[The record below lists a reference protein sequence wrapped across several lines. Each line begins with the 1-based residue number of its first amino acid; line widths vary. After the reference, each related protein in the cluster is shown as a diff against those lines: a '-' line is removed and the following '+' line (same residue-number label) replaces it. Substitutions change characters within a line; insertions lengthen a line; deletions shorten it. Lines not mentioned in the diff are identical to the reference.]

1 MRPGIDLVSVERMR
15 VLLERTPRFLE
26 RYFTEAEQAYIGDGA
41 RKAERM
47 AAAFAAKE
55 AVAKAMG
62 TGFRGF
68 TLQEIELSHRESGE
82 PYIVL
87 RDQALNCFIPWDTHL
102 SAAAFLIPM
111 KWRQPSS
118 LLKEAG
124 IESDTGS
131 YRFAKTDT

>member
-15 VLLERTPRFLE
+15 ALLKRTPRFLE

-68 TLQEIELSHRESGE
+68 SLQEIELSHRESGE

-87 RDQALNCFIPWDTHL
+87 RDQALELFHSMEYTSISCSISHTDEM
-102 SAAAFLIPM
+102 AAAIVI
-111 KWRQPSS
+111 
-118 LLKEAG
+118 
-124 IESDTGS
+124 IEGGRD
-131 YRFAKTDT
+131 

>member
-87 RDQALNCFIPWDTHL
+87 RDQALELFHSMGYTSISCSISHTDEM
-102 SAAAFLIPM
+102 AAAIVI
-111 KWRQPSS
+111 
-118 LLKEAG
+118 
-124 IESDTGS
+124 IEGGRD
-131 YRFAKTDT
+131 